1 MSHSRVANVPF
12 LQKAF
17 LVTLAVSSEGTTK
30 GRGRMLKVTGAP
42 GVRKK
47 CRNVKTI
54 SVVRFTHSTLL
65 FSANKQQASLSR
77 FSVCLFFL
85 VDETED
91 GDEDTGDSSE
101 GWTDIYP
108 SAPYEETSQPADVTN
123 EQRGDVP
130 PPATTESLVQPVATT
145 DPTTTTTTAS
155 AASTV
160 RGPQVTVPPA
170 TSEPATW
177 TPQIHSTVK
186 QEEATKNMEEQEEKV
201 KRTTRPVGQEVK
213 TEQGLDKHPSVQQS
227 CGSTLVPSLLFACV
241 SGIFSLR
248 L

>member
-1 MSHSRVANVPF
+1 
-12 LQKAF
+12 
-17 LVTLAVSSEGTTK
+17 
-30 GRGRMLKVTGAP
+30 MLKVTGAP

-54 SVVRFTHSTLL
+54 SVVRLAHSTPL
-65 FSANKQQASLSR
+65 FSASKQRASLSR
-77 FSVCLFFL
+77 FSVCLFFP

-91 GDEDTGDSSE
+91 GDDGGDSSE

-108 SAPYEETSQPADVTN
+108 TEPYEETSQPADVAD
-123 EQRGDVP
+123 EERGDVP

-145 DPTTTTTTAS
+145 DPATTTSSATTATTAAS

-160 RGPQVTVPPA
+160 RVPKVTVPPA
-170 TSEPATW
+170 TSEPAAW
-177 TPQIHSTVK
+177 TPRVHSTVK
-186 QEEATKNMEEQEEKV
+186 QEEATKIVEEQEEKV

-213 TEQGLDKHPSVQQS
+213 TEQGPDRHPGVPKSR
-227 CGSTLVPSLLFACV
+227 GSTLVPSLLFACV

>member
-1 MSHSRVANVPF
+1 
-12 LQKAF
+12 
-17 LVTLAVSSEGTTK
+17 
-30 GRGRMLKVTGAP
+30 MLKVTGAP

-54 SVVRFTHSTLL
+54 SVVRLTHSTLL
-65 FSANKQQASLSR
+65 FSASKQRASLSR

-91 GDEDTGDSSE
+91 EDDDGGDSSE
-101 GWTDIYP
+101 GWTDIHP
-108 SAPYEETSQPADVTN
+108 SAPYEETSQPAEDFN
-123 EQRGDVP
+123 EERGDVP

-145 DPTTTTTTAS
+145 DPATTTSSAASTTTATTAAS

-160 RGPQVTVPPA
+160 RVPKVNVPPA
-170 TSEPATW
+170 TSEPAAW
-177 TPQIHSTVK
+177 TPHVHSTVK
-186 QEEATKNMEEQEEKV
+186 QEEATKIVEEQEEKV

-213 TEQGLDKHPSVQQS
+213 TEQHPSVPQS
-227 CGSTLVPSLLFACV
+227 GGSTLVPSLLFACV